1 MLALVEPRKQTEAQ
15 AETHPTSDGER
26 VVPPAEALPS
36 GDGDGIAPP
45 DQRVAVLPGWD
56 GDGAAAAEV
65 AWKEPPHWLPPT
77 FHSLAYRNYALLFIG
92 QISNSLAMWVDLVAR
107 PALVLFMTGSA
118 VQLGAIS
125 LVRGVP
131 MMFLGP
137 IGGLVSDRFDRRQV
151 MLVSKALSMAVNVV
165 FAAIIV
171 TGNLELWHVYVTAIL
186 RSLLMAFDGPARQ
199 ALLPSLVPP
208 RLLLNAVAL
217 NTGSMQIVRI
227 LSASVAGFLI
237 AIWAFVFGFGEEDAR
252 SFGGVYVL
260 AAATY
265 VIAVTVTY
273 MIKVPIQGRVER
285 TQDTWLTGLIH
296 GFKFAGKSPLILGLL
311 VLFGVQS
318 LFGMPYMQVFVP
330 WLALEV
336 MDIGTG
342 GMGLLI
348 ATSGFGSLGGALVI
362 ATIGDRLR
370 HRGMIIIGGLVLYG
384 VALAGL
390 GLTSNLPLV
399 VVLGLAVPV
408 LPFLMIIVV
417 GIGQTMLITLRT
429 AMLLEG
435 TPNELRGRVFSLM
448 MLDRG
453 FSTVGS
459 GAGGFAIAAIGG
471 PYALAVYGG
480 LCAIGAV
487 LVGVFLPSLRKVD

>member
-1 MLALVEPRKQTEAQ
+1 MTNPEVQR
-15 AETHPTSDGER
+15 R
-26 VVPPAEALPS
+26 M
-36 GDGDGIAPP
+36 
-45 DQRVAVLPGWD
+45 DQMSS
-56 GDGAAAAEV
+56 AAALAQEV
-65 AWKEPPHWLPPT
+65 EWKEPPSWLPPT
-77 FHSLAYRNYALLFIG
+77 LHSLAYRDYALLFIG
-92 QISNSLAMWVDLVAR
+92 QISNSLAMWMDLVAR
-107 PALVLFMTGSA
+107 PALVLAMTGSA
-118 VQLGAIS
+118 VQLGLIS
-125 LVRGVP
+125 LVRGAP

-137 IGGLVSDRFDRRQV
+137 FGGLVSDRFDRRLV
-151 MLVSKALSMAVNVV
+151 MLVSKTLSMAVNVV

-171 TGNLELWHVYVTAIL
+171 TGNLELWHVYVTAVL

-208 RLLLNAVAL
+208 RLLLNAIAL

-237 AIWAFVFGFGEEDAR
+237 AIWAFAFGFAESDPR

-260 AAATY
+260 AAVTY
-265 VIAVTVTY
+265 VVAVAVTY
-273 MIKVPIQGRVER
+273 MIKVPMAGRVER
-285 TQDTWLTGLIH
+285 TQDTWITGLNQ
-296 GFKFAGKSPLILGLL
+296 GFKFALESPLILGLL
-311 VLFGVQS
+311 LLFAVQS

-336 MDIGTG
+336 MHIGTG

-370 HRGMIIIGGLVLYG
+370 HRGTIIIGGLFIYG
-384 VALAGL
+384 LALAGL
-390 GLTSNLPLV
+390 GLTSALPLV
-399 VVLGLAVPV
+399 AVLGLTIPV

-459 GAGGFAIAAIGG
+459 GVGGFAINILGG
-471 PYALAVYGG
+471 PFALAVYGG
-480 LCAIGAV
+480 LCAVGAV
-487 LVGVFLPSLRKVD
+487 VVAILLPSLRKVD

>member
-1 MLALVEPRKQTEAQ
+1 MEQMTAV
-15 AETHPTSDGER
+15 
-26 VVPPAEALPS
+26 AEATP
-36 GDGDGIAPP
+36 
-45 DQRVAVLPGWD
+45 
-56 GDGAAAAEV
+56 EV
-65 AWKEPPHWLPPT
+65 VWKEPPSWLPPT
-77 FHSLAYRNYALLFIG
+77 FHSLAYRDYALLFIG
-92 QISNSLAMWVDLVAR
+92 QISNSLAMWMDLVAR

-118 VQLGAIS
+118 VQLGLIS

-137 IGGLVSDRFDRRQV
+137 FGGLVSDRFDRRVV
-151 MLVSKALSMAVNVV
+151 MLVSKALSMAVNVI

-199 ALLPSLVPP
+199 ALLPSLVPS
-208 RLLLNAVAL
+208 RLLLNAIAL

-237 AIWAFVFGFGEEDAR
+237 TIWAVAFDFVDGDPR
-252 SFGGVYVL
+252 SFGGVYLL
-260 AAATY
+260 AAGTY
-265 VIAVTVTY
+265 VIAVAVTY
-273 MIKVPIQGRVER
+273 MIRVPVGGRVER
-285 TQDTWLTGLIH
+285 TQDTWLVGLIQ
-296 GFKFAGKSPLILGLL
+296 GFKFAGRSPLILGLL
-311 VLFGVQS
+311 ILFAVQS

-336 MDIGTG
+336 MHIGTE

-348 ATSGFGSLGGALVI
+348 AASGFGSLGGALAI
-362 ATIGDRLR
+362 ATLGAKLR
-370 HRGMIIIGGLVLYG
+370 HRGVLIIGGLVLYG
-384 VALAGL
+384 LALAGL
-390 GLTSNLPLV
+390 GLTSKLPLV
-399 VVLGLAVPV
+399 AILGLTVPV
-408 LPFLMIIVV
+408 LPFLMVIVV
-417 GIGQTMLITLRT
+417 GIGQTTLITLRT

-459 GAGGFAIAAIGG
+459 GVGGLAIAAIGG
-471 PYALAVYGG
+471 PITVAIFGG

-487 LVGVFLPSLRKVD
+487 VVGVLLPSLRKVD